1 MSGWSGCCLLS
12 SSNRSL
18 ALECLIGEMYPAGF
32 VYKVDR
38 GGNGRVV
45 FSSFPLFSI
54 HDLDRAG
61 MDYNDGESRSV
72 WLMWAKGCWL
82 GKDGL
87 EREPGSWIVQRSFA
101 RLFAK
106 KGLVLV

>member
-1 MSGWSGCCLLS
+1 MLS

-61 MDYNDGESRSV
+61 MGYNNEESRSI
-72 WLMWAKGCWL
+72 WLDVNKGMFV
-82 GKDGL
+82 GDG
-87 EREPGSWIVQRSFA
+87 
-101 RLFAK
+101 
-106 KGLVLV
+106 